1 MQALL
6 LVVEHGGPP
15 SCARIG
21 IIRALNRGYVRE
33 LNTSRKDHHWGP
45 RKLGAESMTEARKAR
60 IVSNKE

>member
-15 SCARIG
+15 RCARIG

-33 LNTSRKDHHWGP
+33 LNTSRKDHGINDGSPQSSHCVKQGVA
-45 RKLGAESMTEARKAR
+45 L
-60 IVSNKE
+60 